1 MNGLNDWLLANL
13 SVYGG
18 PLLLAVSFFGSL
30 GIPFPITMVIV
41 AAGALARL
49 GWLDWRW
56 ALLAGLLG
64 AVLADN
70 AEYWIGRLAQPW
82 LKRRWSHT
90 SVWQRAQSVINQQG
104 GWAILLTRFWLMPL
118 APAVNVIAGGRYPY
132 LKFLF
137 FDVLGQWLWVLAYGG
152 LGYLFATEWEQ
163 VSHALSLF
171 NAVSLGLVLLG
182 LALYLL
188 AQRRKTIAESRR

>member
-1 MNGLNDWLLANL
+1 MNVLNEWLLANL
-13 SVYGG
+13 SAHGG

-49 GWLDWRW
+49 GWLDWQW

-64 AVLADN
+64 AMLADN
-70 AEYWIGRLAQPW
+70 AEYWLGRLAQPW
-82 LKRRWSHT
+82 LRRRWAHT
-90 SVWQRAQSVINQQG
+90 GGWQKAQAIIHQQG

-132 LKFLF
+132 LKFLV
-137 FDVLGQWLWVLAYGG
+137 FDFVGQALWVLAYGG
-152 LGYLFATEWEQ
+152 LGYLFAAEWEQ
-163 VSHALSLF
+163 VSHALSVF
-171 NAVSLGLVLLG
+171 NGVSVVFAL
-182 LALYLL
+182 LALGVYFY
-188 AQRRKTIAESRR
+188 AQRRKAVKENAG